1 MLFVLGIAAVI
12 WGIGALMKVPRRQ
25 RLILIAV
32 LWALVVIEHLVLP
45 ESHPLRLATG
55 GSAQVWLSLGLVAA
69 LIAVYRAGLGRL
81 RQRAGPEQV
90 GPQTQ
95 AFRPA
100 ELDRYARHIM
110 LREIGGPGQ
119 RRLKDAKVLVIGA
132 GGLGA
137 PALLYLAAS
146 GVGTIGVIDDD
157 VVEAS
162 NLQRQV
168 IHTDARI
175 GLPKVRSAS
184 EAMRALNPFIEV
196 RPYQRRLDGTLAADL
211 FADYDLILD
220 GSDNFDTRYLAN
232 RAAVALGKPL
242 IAAAITQ
249 WEGQISLYDPAGGGP
264 CYECVFPVR
273 PAPGAAPSC
282 AEAGVAAPLPGV
294 LGSLMALEAVKV
306 LTGAGDGLRGR
317 LMLFD
322 GLHGENRSITLRR
335 RADCPVCGQVHASG
349 WTVPA
354 AAP

>member
-32 LWALVVIEHLVLP
+32 LWAVVVIEHLVLP
-45 ESHPLRLATG
+45 AGHPLRLATG

-69 LIAVYRAGLGRL
+69 VIAAYRAGLGRL
-81 RQRAGPEQV
+81 RQRVASGPPV
-90 GPQTQ
+90 PATQ

-119 RRLKDAKVLVIGA
+119 RRLKDASVLVIGA

-157 VVEAS
+157 LVETS

-175 GLPKVRSAS
+175 GLPKVQSAS

-196 RPYQRRLDGTLAADL
+196 RPYQRRLDAALAADL
-211 FADYDLILD
+211 FAGYDLILD

-232 RAAVALGKPL
+232 RTAAALGKPL

-273 PAPGAAPSC
+273 PAPGMVPSC

-294 LGSLMALEAVKV
+294 LGSLMALEAVKF
-306 LTGAGDGLRGR
+306 LTGAGESLRGR

-322 GLHGENRSITLRR
+322 GLHGENRSITLRK
-335 RADCPVCGQVHASG
+335 RADCSVCGQGHATG
-349 WTVPA
+349 WTAPA
-354 AAP
+354 ASP